1 MTGVGELDAAGTTRE
16 PEVQAAAST
25 VGHVAELHDPPIVA
39 AADESYMSDEE
50 VMESDIAFNQRFA
63 AKHLRE
69 VAKTK
74 LNPSKRRYI
83 NETGFGDLTS
93 ISPFA
98 APHDLM
104 EWLTM
109 NIDTDSCELRLSQNK
124 VIVFTRDMV
133 KKVFNIPSGNRPVE
147 LFKRHEHCELHNI
160 YHKNGRAPIT
170 HTVDVLHRARNDDGD
185 TTKRSW
191 VLLALATVLTP
202 STGNMVPL
210 EYLKSL
216 EEMDKVTE
224 FAWDEHVLSVAMREV
239 KKCQDKIKSQ
249 ATSSFWVG
257 GCFSM
262 LAVIYM
268 DHLIFPQ
275 AAINKHQLNYSLP
288 RACFVHQIDFD
299 LVLDFDKNKL
309 SLGKASFGECRFRSL
324 LETPYAA
331 LPAQG
336 PVGNNSEVA
345 QDQQVSDSPD
355 CDDTQD
361 CGAGNININDNQDDV
376 AVKEN
381 PTKGSNPTDN
391 GKSTDEDVCGSLD
404 DCLQNP
410 APFGAELEL
419 PSHMAAIY
427 DKHTKLY
434 NAKLKGSP
442 SSYGQMLQAIHCK
455 RMEQLL
461 KDVHVASSSSQEA
474 ADVTFDVSPPHSNVV
489 GKSDGHGCR
498 KESSREKVVDE
509 PTTDKVFEPAE
520 GARSNCASSIAHEPN
535 GGDVVELGTRTSAFV
550 SENLARCFETTKE
563 KLSSGE
569 DIEHG
574 HQLSQRNHSMP
585 TSVAGHWSDVPSMSV
600 FQEGTEEYEWW
611 ISVLN
616 VDANSNAPTHGNTV
630 TTPKS
635 CDVFYVTPQA
645 PISTEAEVLVYDVT
659 PTSMAPLSNGPS
671 KPQEEPV
678 VLVSNREP
686 SADLNE
692 EKLKSKDEKK
702 LKGKKRVGSPMS
714 AGSKYKKIKIDS
726 KTEAMYQYY
735 VMKRYKMKRG
745 EIEPPFIRIR
755 DFHITYTN
763 FQTSLKPRT
772 QICNEVMSLFVET
785 FNIEQ
790 SSSSNKQKKFAFSI
804 LMSLQLSVHPEVFDP
819 SVCARELRRVCQ
831 NFQISVFDLLFFTI
845 LRDGHWIVCVVNL
858 LHKEFNMF
866 DSLDNGKFDV
876 AARNLFTNFKR
887 IV

>member
-1 MTGVGELDAAGTTRE
+1 MDVAGTTRE
-16 PEVQAAAST
+16 PEVRAVVST
-25 VGHVAELHDPPIVA
+25 VGHGAELHDPPVVA

-50 VMESDIAFNQRFA
+50 VMESDTAFSQRFT

-69 VAKTK
+69 VAKIK

-83 NETGFGDLTS
+83 NETAFGDLTS
-93 ISPFA
+93 ISPFTV
-98 APHDLM
+98 PHDLM

-109 NIDTDSCELRLSQNK
+109 NIDTDSRELRLSRTK

-160 YHKNGRAPIT
+160 YHKNGRASIA

-191 VLLALATVLTP
+191 VLLALATVLNP

-210 EYLKSL
+210 EYLESL

-257 GCFSM
+257 GCFPM
-262 LAVIYM
+262 LA
-268 DHLIFPQ
+268 FRP
-275 AAINKHQLNYSLP
+275 
-288 RACFVHQIDFD
+288 
-299 LVLDFDKNKL
+299 L
-309 SLGKASFGECRFRSL
+309 SKI
-324 LETPYAA
+324 PYAA

-376 AVKEN
+376 AAKEN
-381 PTKGSNPTDN
+381 PTEGSNPTDN

-410 APFGAELEL
+410 APFGAVLEL

-434 NAKLKGSP
+434 DAKLKGAP
-442 SSYGQMLQAIHCK
+442 SSYRQVLQAIHCK

-474 ADVTFDVSPPHSNVV
+474 VDVTFDVSPPHSNVV
-489 GKSDGHGCR
+489 DKSDGHGCS

-520 GARSNCASSIAHEPN
+520 GARSNCASSIVHEPN
-535 GGDVVELGTRTSAFV
+535 GGDVVELGIGTSAVV
-550 SENLARCFETTKE
+550 SENLARCFETAKE
-563 KLSSGE
+563 KVSSGE
-569 DIEHG
+569 DTEHG
-574 HQLSQRNHSMP
+574 HQLSQRNHSVP

-611 ISVLN
+611 ISVPN

-645 PISTEAEVLVYDVT
+645 PISTEAEVPVYDVT
-659 PTSMAPLSNGPS
+659 PTSVAPLSSGTADGPS

-678 VLVSNREP
+678 VLVSSREP
-686 SADLNE
+686 SPDLNE

-702 LKGKKRVGSPMS
+702 LKSKKRVGSPMS
-714 AGSKYKKIKIDS
+714 AGSKYKKIKTDS

-735 VMKRYKMKRG
+735 VMKRYKMKKMKRG
-745 EIEPPFIRIR
+745 EIEPPFIRNG

-763 FQTSLKPRT
+763 FQKSLKPRA

-790 SSSSNKQKKFAFSI
+790 LSSSHKQKKFAFSV
-804 LMSLQLSVHPEVFDP
+804 LMILQLSVHPEVFDP
-819 SVCARELRRVCQ
+819 SVCARELRRACQ

-887 IV
+887 IATEEPDFKVDLSSFKPNWPLLDYPQQATQ